1 MEVRFLDVQTVS
13 AEQLALWESWLAP
26 EKRQRLERMDS
37 QKRLQSLCA
46 DALARQ
52 ILAQMLHVAPQE
64 IAFTY
69 TENGKPLVNGAYF
82 SISHSGDLVGCAV
95 AEYPVGLDLE
105 QIRTAPQ
112 RLYRAMGME
121 GESDEAFFRRWTKR
135 EALLKCRGETIAQW
149 RSEERQEGYAFTEP
163 EVPAGYCA
171 CICEEK

>member
-52 ILAQMLHVAPQE
+52 ILAEMLHVAPQE

-105 QIRTAPQ
+105 QIRHIITIYMAVLKEEILP
-112 RLYRAMGME
+112 RCSAAV
-121 GESDEAFFRRWTKR
+121 SIFRSIRM
-135 EALLKCRGETIAQW
+135 
-149 RSEERQEGYAFTEP
+149 
-163 EVPAGYCA
+163 
-171 CICEEK
+171 